1 MILVPSVNCSTPLK
15 VICND
20 SDRFEMSMLHKFFIN
35 SEMFK
40 SQKINSLLMVCPTW
54 SSREY
59 RYATLQP
66 LCYIFSGI
74 FFLFQTL
81 MYYSLYTVH
90 WDTPLGHVA
99 ACCLAMHCFLPSF
112 QFPQFSLLCSN
123 GVQFVPAC
131 GALKKY
137 FMIHLHKCIY
147 LNDLTTHLSQK
158 LECKVFSKLN
168 MPQKKSSLF
177 KVFRYDNNLSFQ

>member
-1 MILVPSVNCSTPLK
+1 
-15 VICND
+15 
-20 SDRFEMSMLHKFFIN
+20 MSMLHKFFIN
-35 SEMFK
+35 SKMFK
-40 SQKINSLLMVCPTW
+40 SQKINSLLMVCPTR

-81 MYYSLYTVH
+81 MYYSLFTVH

-112 QFPQFSLLCSN
+112 QFPQFTLLCSYC
-123 GVQFVPAC
+123 VQFVPQITNYVS
-131 GALKKY
+131 LKPEVCYSVNEDEWSFIWLRK
-137 FMIHLHKCIY
+137 FIWLWNIFVQI
-147 LNDLTTHLSQK
+147 LSCVTF
-158 LECKVFSKLN
+158 LILVCPLAST
-168 MPQKKSSLF
+168 KKIEA
-177 KVFRYDNNLSFQ
+177 V

>member
-1 MILVPSVNCSTPLK
+1 MQCAIRKSNSAFYCSTPLK
-15 VICND
+15 AICND
-20 SDRFEMSMLHKFFIN
+20 SYRFEMSMLHKFFIN
-35 SEMFK
+35 LKMFK
-40 SQKINSLLMVCPTW
+40 SQKINSLLMVCPTR

-81 MYYSLYTVH
+81 MYYSLFTVH

-112 QFPQFSLLCSN
+112 QFPQFTLLCSYC
-123 GVQFVPAC
+123 VQFVPHITNYA
-131 GALKKY
+131 
-137 FMIHLHKCIY
+137 
-147 LNDLTTHLSQK
+147 SQK
-158 LECKVFSKLN
+158 PEVCYSVNEDEWSSMKHN
-168 MPQKKSSLF
+168 RQHQKDWGCFITLQ
-177 KVFRYDNNLSFQ
+177 L